1 MAGRVLQLLGTHDA
15 AARHVALLTDEL
27 EVAGWHVEVA
37 GPRGAMAVHGHLD
50 HIVDIATAGE
60 RLAHRH
66 LRTLTGAVDLVHAHG
81 RDAARI
87 AIDAGLRLPVVGT
100 WYADEPTAG
109 ARHDRRQSR
118 HLAAVIA
125 ATPALASICDE
136 RARVAVIRPA
146 LGPPRPQRS
155 RSEVRAA
162 LGIDGSQPVVL
173 CYGPLIVGAGLD
185 AVIDAAIFLQQEA
198 PALRIA
204 IVGSGPLERHLRLR
218 IAELGLSQT
227 VSVSVPNA
235 LAADILAAGDLIVMP
250 SASRVDESVVL
261 DAMALERPVVITA
274 AGIPEGLIVAGE
286 TGSVVP
292 AGHGRALAS
301 TIADLFAHPAT
312 MAALAAR
319 GRVHVEALHDVDV
332 LIDAVVGVYGGL
344 LARR

>member
-1 MAGRVLQLLGTHDA
+1 MQLLGTHDA

-50 HIVDIATAGE
+50 HIVDVATAGE
-60 RLAHRH
+60 RLAYRH
-66 LRTLTGAVDLVHAHG
+66 LRTLTSGVDLVHAHG
-81 RDAARI
+81 RDAARV

-100 WYADEPTAG
+100 WYADESTSD
-109 ARHDRRQSR
+109 ARHARRQSR
-118 HLAAVIA
+118 HLAAVIV
-125 ATPALASICDE
+125 ATPALARVCDE

-146 LGPPRPQRS
+146 LGPPMPTRS
-155 RSEVRAA
+155 RSEVRAGI
-162 LGIDGSQPVVL
+162 GIDGSQPVVL
-173 CYGPLIVGAGLD
+173 CYGPLVAAAGLD
-185 AVIDAAIFLQQEA
+185 TALDAAIFLQQEA

-227 VSVSVPNA
+227 VSVSAPNA
-235 LAADILAAGDLIVMP
+235 PAADILAAGDLIVM
-250 SASRVDESVVL
+250 ASFGRVNESVVL

-274 AGIPEGLIVAGE
+274 TGIPEGLIVAGQ

-292 AGHGRALAS
+292 PGHGRALAS
-301 TIADLFAHPAT
+301 AIADLFAHPAA

-319 GRVHVEALHDVDV
+319 GRAHVEALHDVEV

>member
-37 GPRGAMAVHGHLD
+37 GPRGTMAVHGHLD
-50 HIVDIATAGE
+50 HIVDVATAGE

-125 ATPALASICDE
+125 ATPALASVCDE
-136 RARVAVIRPA
+136 RALVAVIRPA

-173 CYGPLIVGAGLD
+173 CYGPLVVGAGLD

-235 LAADILAAGDLIVMP
+235 LAADILASGDLIVMA

-261 DAMALERPVVITA
+261 DAMALERPVVINGT
-274 AGIPEGLIVAGE
+274 GIPDGLIVAGGAGARGAPGPGPGL
-286 TGSVVP
+286 GSSIRRRLSPPATTARVP
-292 AGHGRALAS
+292 A
-301 TIADLFAHPAT
+301 
-312 MAALAAR
+312 R
-319 GRVHVEALHDVDV
+319 GL
-332 LIDAVVGVYGGL
+332 
-344 LARR
+344 

>member
-1 MAGRVLQLLGTHDA
+1 
-15 AARHVALLTDEL
+15 
-27 EVAGWHVEVA
+27 
-37 GPRGAMAVHGHLD
+37 
-50 HIVDIATAGE
+50 
-60 RLAHRH
+60 
-66 LRTLTGAVDLVHAHG
+66 
-81 RDAARI
+81 
-87 AIDAGLRLPVVGT
+87 
-100 WYADEPTAG
+100 
-109 ARHDRRQSR
+109 
-118 HLAAVIA
+118 
-125 ATPALASICDE
+125 
-136 RARVAVIRPA
+136 
-146 LGPPRPQRS
+146 
-155 RSEVRAA
+155 
-162 LGIDGSQPVVL
+162 L
-173 CYGPLIVGAGLD
+173 CYGPLVVGAGLD

-235 LAADILAAGDLIVMP
+235 LAADILAAGDLIIMA

-274 AGIPEGLIVAGE
+274 AGIPDGLIVAGE
-286 TGSVVP
+286 TGAVVP

-312 MAALAAR
+312 MAGLAAR
-319 GRVHVEALHDVDV
+319 GRAHVEALHDVDV